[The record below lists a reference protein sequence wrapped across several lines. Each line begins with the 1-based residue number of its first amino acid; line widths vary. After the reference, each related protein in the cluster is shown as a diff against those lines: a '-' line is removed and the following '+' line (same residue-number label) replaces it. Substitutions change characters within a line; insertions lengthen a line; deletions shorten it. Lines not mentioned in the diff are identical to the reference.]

1 MSVSKSKII
10 RHLSKDPVLIPV
22 IESIPFPKL
31 EPSPTPLSHALI
43 ESIVYQQ
50 LSIKAAAT
58 IYQRLLD
65 RFDDKKMD
73 LKKLTRMKTETLRG
87 VGLSYQ
93 KADYVRNIA
102 TFFLQKENQGID
114 WHLIPEEEL
123 AKRLTVIKG
132 VGLWTV
138 QMIMISPLAKMDV
151 FPVLD
156 LGVQQGIIRLYNLQ
170 ETGKSLINRM
180 HEIAES
186 WRPYRT
192 IACMYLW
199 RWKDQ
204 FRK

>member
-1 MSVSKSKII
+1 MPHSKSKIT

-31 EPSPTPLSHALI
+31 ETTLTPLSHALI

-65 RFDDKKMD
+65 RFDDKKLD
-73 LKKLTRMKTETLRG
+73 LKKLTKMKTESLRS

-102 TFFLQKENQGID
+102 SYFLQKENQDVD
-114 WHLIPEEEL
+114 WHAMPEDEL
-123 AKRLTVIKG
+123 AKRLTTIKG
-132 VGLWTV
+132 VGHWTV
-138 QMIMISPLAKMDV
+138 QMTMISPMGKLDV

-170 ETGKSLINRM
+170 ETGKPLIKRM
-180 HEIAES
+180 HEIAEA
-186 WRPYRT
+186 WKPYRT

>member
-1 MSVSKSKII
+1 MAPSKTKII
-10 RHLSKDPVLIPV
+10 NHLSKDPVLLPV
-22 IESIPFPKL
+22 VETIPFPKL
-31 EPSPTPLSHALI
+31 QPSSVPLSEALI

-65 RFDDKKMD
+65 RFDDKKLD
-73 LKKLTRMKTETLRG
+73 LKKLTRMKTESLRS

-102 TFFLQKENQGID
+102 AFFLQNENQGVD
-114 WHLIPEEEL
+114 WQALPDEEL
-123 AKRLTVIKG
+123 LKRLVSIKG
-132 VGLWTV
+132 VGQWTV
-138 QMIMISPLAKMDV
+138 QMIMISPLGKLDV
-151 FPVLD
+151 FPAQD
-156 LGVQQGIIRLYNLQ
+156 LGVQQGIVRLYDLK
-170 ETGKSLINRM
+170 ETGKTLISRM
-180 HEIAES
+180 HEIAEP
-186 WRPYRT
+186 WRPYRS